1 MSSTRLTLL
10 LLASLSSIATAQT
23 SPAGCWAGTVDGVP
37 APRRAVLELAP
48 VNGDW
53 NARMVMLVRNTD
65 PDPVANLVVRGDSVR
80 FQLPTTPGSPT
91 FTGKVDH
98 DILSGT
104 VQGRTTQSFSLARVR
119 DTSAT
124 TPLKGHW
131 FGWLSQN
138 GAGVLRLGLNIL
150 PAPCGQLLVTLD
162 SPDQGTSALPV
173 TAMWARGDSLHLEL
187 SYVKGGFDGA
197 LVGDSLIG
205 RWTQNGAILDL
216 RLGRRDS
223 AVTSTRRPQDPVAP
237 FPYAEENVVY
247 TNPADGTRIAG
258 TLTMPAGAGPFPAAL
273 LITGSG
279 AQDRNEALMGHKPF
293 LVIADALTR
302 RGIAVLRVDDR
313 GVGGSTGNIM
323 TATISDNAGDALAG
337 LEFLRHHLKIDSTR
351 VGLIGHSEGG
361 WVAPLAASRSGHVAY
376 VVLLAGPAV
385 TGEAIRYA
393 QDSVLA
399 LAAGASFAMV
409 SANHK
414 LSFAMNQA
422 LKAEP
427 NDSLA
432 ADAMLSAA
440 ESVYHR
446 LTPPERAAIDTTK
459 MFADTTALR
468 QRLQVL
474 TTPWYRYL
482 LTYDPVPA
490 LRALRIPTLALF
502 AERDLQVPPKQ
513 SVPVLE
519 RVTAGRHNV
528 TIRVFPGLNHLF
540 QHAQAG
546 LVAEYA
552 RIDETISPEV
562 LQAIGDWILHLT

>member
-1 MSSTRLTLL
+1 MRSNRLTLFL
-10 LLASLSSIATAQT
+10 LTSISSVATAQD

-37 APRRAVLELAP
+37 APRRAVLELAR

-65 PDPVANLVVRGDSVR
+65 PDPVSNLVIQGDSVR

-91 FTGKVDH
+91 FAGKVDH
-98 DILSGT
+98 DVLSGT
-104 VQGRTTQSFSLARVR
+104 VLGRTTQSFSLARVR

-138 GAGVLRLGLNIL
+138 GAEVLRLGLNIL

-162 SPDQGTSALPV
+162 SPDQGSSSLPTTHV
-173 TAMWARGDSLHLEL
+173 SVRGDSLFLEM
-187 SYVKGGFDGA
+187 SYIKGAFQGGLA
-197 LVGDSLIG
+197 GDSLIG
-205 RWTQNGAILDL
+205 TWTQNGATMGL

-237 FPYAEENVVY
+237 FPYTEENVVY
-247 TNPADGTRIAG
+247 NNPADGTRLAG
-258 TLTMPAGAGPFPAAL
+258 TLTMPPGTGPFPAAL

-293 LVIADALTR
+293 LVIADYLTR

-313 GVGGSTGNIM
+313 GVGGSSGNIM
-323 TATISDNAGDALAG
+323 NATISDNAGDALAG
-337 LEFLRHHLKIDSTR
+337 VEFLRHHGKVDSTR

-399 LAAGASFAMV
+399 LATGASYTLV

-414 LSFAMNQA
+414 ISYAMNQV

-427 NDSLA
+427 NDALA
-432 ADAMLSAA
+432 LDGLLRVADSA
-440 ESVYHR
+440 YRR
-446 LTPPERAAIDTTK
+446 LTPPEKAAIDSSR
-459 MFADTTALR
+459 MLADTSALR
-468 QRLQVL
+468 QRLTVL

-482 LTYDPVPA
+482 VSYDPVPA
-490 LRALRIPTLALF
+490 LRALRVPMLALF
-502 AERDLQVPPKQ
+502 GDRDLQVPAKQ
-513 SVPVLE
+513 SVPVME
-519 RVTAGRHNV
+519 RVMAGRPGV
-528 TIRVFPGLNHLF
+528 TIRVLPGLNHLF
-540 QHAQAG
+540 QHAETG

-562 LQAIGDWILHLT
+562 MRVIGDWILHLT